1 MLLLKKLSFL
11 NQRHHILFLSSW
23 YPSRVLPNNGDF
35 VQRHAE
41 AVATKHQVTLIHVI
55 SDENL
60 AAPIEITENNIN
72 DVRTLIAY
80 VKVSSNPIIKLY
92 RFFSAYLNLIK
103 RVGKFDLTHL
113 NVIYPVGLIAL
124 YLKWFKKKPFIVSEH
139 WHKYHKPFCNAF
151 KFWEKSIIKLVAKN
165 ASHICPVTNN
175 LGDAMKNFGVKNNY
189 TKVPNVVDTNIFK
202 PKEKIHKTF
211 NIIHISSMDVVK
223 NVSEI
228 LKVISKINAKKID
241 FKFFLIGENAND
253 FKSLSDKLTINSK
266 NIFFINQLPQ
276 QDLVTY
282 LQQANVLVLF
292 STIEN
297 SPCVILEAF
306 SCGIPVISTDVGG
319 VSEHFPKDFGTLIPA
334 NDSNVLLDELIKNYE
349 SSKTVLKEDMH
360 TYIEQNFSKKSV
372 AKQFTKVYLSVLKK

>member
-1 MLLLKKLSFL
+1 MLM
-11 NQRHHILFLSSW
+11 I
-23 YPSRVLPNNGDF
+23 
-35 VQRHAE
+35 
-41 AVATKHQVTLIHVI
+41 
-55 SDENL
+55 
-60 AAPIEITENNIN
+60 
-72 DVRTLIAY
+72 
-80 VKVSSNPIIKLY
+80 
-92 RFFSAYLNLIK
+92 
-103 RVGKFDLTHL
+103 
-113 NVIYPVGLIAL
+113 
-124 YLKWFKKKPFIVSEH
+124 
-139 WHKYHKPFCNAF
+139 
-151 KFWEKSIIKLVAKN
+151 
-165 ASHICPVTNN
+165 
-175 LGDAMKNFGVKNNY
+175 
-189 TKVPNVVDTNIFK
+189 
-202 PKEKIHKTF
+202 
-211 NIIHISSMDVVK
+211 
-223 NVSEI
+223 
-228 LKVISKINAKKID
+228 
-241 FKFFLIGENAND
+241 